1 MIKYKLKK
9 QYDSV
14 YETVIKNR
22 GLNIDDIEEL
32 LNPNI
37 NNLESPFKFTNMK
50 KGIYALKNA
59 ISKGVVIAVVVD
71 SDCWDGYCSAAMIYH
86 FIKDKL
92 NYNNIYYI
100 LQERAKAHGFNEFI
114 TNTIIENN
122 VELVIMPDAGSNDIK
137 EHKLLKESNIDLIII
152 DHHELDTE
160 VSSDTILINCKSDSN
175 VKNKDLSGAAVVY
188 KFIEA
193 YSDEFDSTI
202 NPDYYL
208 DLVSLSLISDMVDM
222 NNLENR
228 LLHSFGKQYQ
238 NINNAL
244 LKEYKEK
251 DREYFSIEN
260 SGFNIAPDLNAVVR
274 YGTMEEK
281 ELVFT
286 SLIDP
291 GVMIKSKKRGEE
303 GKIVPISKE
312 AKRIATNI
320 KVRQNK
326 DRDKAVKKIFDLIDS
341 SMKNEKVLIINTE
354 DVSNSSLNGLIAN
367 KIVEKYNRPVIMTS
381 DKEKKGIFSGSIRG
395 INNCPELPS
404 FKEFCLDSEL
414 FIFVQ
419 GHANAAGYNI
429 TKDNLEKFKE
439 YANNKLKYIEL
450 SSLYEVDAH
459 YQNGVILQDV
469 IDIAELDDLW
479 CNSIPAPLFAIKGIR
494 VHTSDIKKIGNA
506 TYTFRL
512 DGITYTKNFGS
523 KVFYENLI
531 KKDSLPLGGN
541 IEIDIIAKFRK
552 NIKGYAYVDI
562 VNAESK
568 IL

>member
-9 QYDSV
+9 QYD
-14 YETVIKNR
+14 TVLNTVLENRNLTIDRIK
-22 GLNIDDIEEL
+22 EL
-32 LNPNI
+32 LNPGI
-37 NNLESPFKFTNMK
+37 EDLESPFNFRNMK
-50 KGIYALKNA
+50 KGISKLKYAIENNIK
-59 ISKGVVIAVVVD
+59 IVIIID
-71 SDCWDGYCSAAMIYH
+71 SDCDGYCSGAAIYH
-86 FIKDKL
+86 FIKYVLKYD
-92 NYNNIYYI
+92 NVYFFI
-100 LQERAKAHGFNEFI
+100 QERPKAHGLTKEAME
-114 TNTIIENN
+114 TILNN
-122 VELVIMPDAGSNDIK
+122 NIGLVITPDAASNDIE
-137 EHKLLKESNIDLIII
+137 EHKVLLDKGIDIII
-152 DHHELDTE
+152 LDHHEVDE
-160 VSSDTILINCKSDSN
+160 EIDNRIILINNKEDIN

-193 YSDEFDSTI
+193 YSDEFDNAI

-208 DLVSLSLISDMVDM
+208 DLVALSLISDMVDM

-244 LKEYKEK
+244 LKEYQEEG
-251 DREYFSIEN
+251 REYFTIEN

-286 SLIDP
+286 SLIDL
-291 GVMIKSKKRGEE
+291 GAMVESNKRGEK

-326 DRDKAVKKIFDLIDS
+326 DRDRAVKKMFDVIDS
-341 SMKNEKVLIINTE
+341 TMLDEKVLIINTK
-354 DVSNSSLNGLIAN
+354 DISKSSLNGLIAN
-367 KIVEKYNRPVIMTS
+367 KIVEKYNKPVIMTS
-381 DKEKKGIFSGSIRG
+381 YKENNKTFNGSIRG

-404 FKEFCLDSEL
+404 FKDFCLDSGL
-414 FIFVQ
+414 FIFCQ
-419 GHANAAGYNI
+419 GHANAAGYSI
-429 TKDNLEKFKE
+429 TKDNLDKFKE
-439 YANNKLKYIEL
+439 YANNKLKDIEL

-459 YQNGVILQDV
+459 YQNGAILQDV

-479 CNSIPAPLFAIKGIR
+479 CNSIPTPLFAIKGIR

-531 KKDSLPLGGN
+531 KKDLLPLGGD

-552 NIKGYAYVDI
+552 NVKGYAYVDI